1 VITKFIKY
9 QYRSGILFYILFTF
23 SATLIGVW
31 AYYSENVKV
40 QPEEMPK
47 IAVLWLLWI
56 ISLMSAIVY
65 HLVRWNKIFRS
76 SERFL
81 LLSSWKFKPEVL
93 LFGEILHLILDL
105 FLFSIWFNL
114 LGAIVMTP
122 KRYIS
127 LLTLVIKKVDV
138 VDFYL
143 IVISIVFFSAVYFWY
158 LTGIVYWNTL
168 KNFSQW
174 GSYMSLVFILLA
186 YFHINLSE
194 FIARTNLSDSIKLTC
209 MLLTNFLIFAA
220 LIIFNLKMLKKG
232 LDT

>member
-1 VITKFIKY
+1 
-9 QYRSGILFYILFTF
+9 
-23 SATLIGVW
+23 
-31 AYYSENVKV
+31 
-40 QPEEMPK
+40 MPK

-65 HLVRWNKIFRS
+65 HLVRWDKIFRR

-93 LFGEILHLILDL
+93 LFGEIFYLILDL

-143 IVISIVFFSAVYFWY
+143 IVISIFFFSAVYFWY

-174 GSYMSLVFILLA
+174 SPYMSLVFILLA
-186 YFHINLSE
+186 YFHISLSE
-194 FIARTNLSDSIKLTC
+194 FIAKTNLSDSIKLTC
-209 MLLTNFLIFAA
+209 LFLTNFLIFTA
-220 LIIFNLKMLKKG
+220 LIIFNLKMLKKE